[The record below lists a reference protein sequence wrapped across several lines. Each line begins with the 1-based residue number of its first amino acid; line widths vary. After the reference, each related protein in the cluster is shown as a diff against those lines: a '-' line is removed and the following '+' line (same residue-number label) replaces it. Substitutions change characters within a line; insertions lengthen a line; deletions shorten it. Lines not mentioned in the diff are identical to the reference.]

1 MAELSEFVRSPKR
14 AKTYLYICEG
24 LSFLIGLVVILALIY
39 LWQHFN
45 WWHFLIYVFIGSIVI
60 SFIYMLTIPWIKYKY
75 MFYSINE
82 CYVQVNQSFYFKSV
96 KYVKLE
102 RIQFLE
108 IASNP
113 LLKRWGIAK
122 LTIVTAGHEIVFPLM
137 NVSDALAFEALAMNY
152 LEGVDSD
159 V

>member
-1 MAELSEFVRSPKR
+1 
-14 AKTYLYICEG
+14 
-24 LSFLIGLVVILALIY
+24 
-39 LWQHFN
+39 
-45 WWHFLIYVFIGSIVI
+45 
-60 SFIYMLTIPWIKYKY
+60 MLTIPWIKYRY

-82 CYVQVNQSFYFKSV
+82 HYVQVNQSFYFKSA

>member
-1 MAELSEFVRSPKR
+1 MAELSEFERSPKR
-14 AKTYLYICEG
+14 TRTYLYICEG
-24 LSFLIGLVVILALIY
+24 ISFLVGLIVLLTLIF

-45 WWHFLIYVFIGSIVI
+45 WWHFLIYVFIGLIVI
-60 SFIYMLTIPWIKYKY
+60 SFIYMLITPSIKYKY
-75 MFYSINE
+75 MFYSINDS
-82 CYVQVNQSFYFKSV
+82 YVQVNREFYFKSA

-102 RIQFLE
+102 RIQFLK

-137 NVSDALAFEALAMNY
+137 NSNDALEFEALAIDY
-152 LEGVDSD
+152 LKGVDSD